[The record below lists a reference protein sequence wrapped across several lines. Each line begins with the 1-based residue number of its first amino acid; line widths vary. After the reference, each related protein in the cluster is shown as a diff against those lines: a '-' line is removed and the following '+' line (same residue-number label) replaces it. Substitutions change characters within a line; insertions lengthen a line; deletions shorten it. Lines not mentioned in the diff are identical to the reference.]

1 MATKTAGFFP
11 TVLDAL
17 ELNTCDAGL
26 GILSVTPAREQ
37 QANFTCAYVNNYSA
51 YLQGPRNLTMDL
63 SAISSL
69 NQSGLII
76 AALPG
81 TAYGNL
87 AATFTNATYMTVADT
102 ASGLKAVISGAA
114 SVFIGDYAFF
124 NGIDCV
130 GCKAYKYGIPD
141 RAAILTRQ
149 IPAFPASSAE
159 KTGALSWMIVL
170 LLAVFLLVQ

>member
-1 MATKTAGFFP
+1 LATKTAGFFP

-37 QANFTCAYVNNYSA
+37 QANFTCPYVNNYSA

-63 SAISSL
+63 SSISSL

-124 NGIDCV
+124 NDVACV
-130 GCKAYKYGIPD
+130 GCKAYKYGTPD

-149 IPAFPASSAE
+149 IQAFPASSGE
-159 KTGALSWMIVL
+159 KTALSWMIVL